1 MSDVNEELV
10 RRYFELK
17 GYFVRTN
24 VRYEFR
30 TEKGMG
36 HSDIDLCVIHPI
48 SGDAAIV
55 EVKGWHAERITASYM
70 RQWPRLF
77 YFVRKEAL
85 AEAKRLLGRKD
96 FRRILVVSR
105 LGARSAGRQA
115 VIDHA
120 AKKKVEILEM
130 PEVLQFL
137 VDHTPTGRS
146 AGSESEHVIRLM
158 KVYGLVTSADP
169 A

>member
-30 TEKGMG
+30 SGTGMG
-36 HSDIDLCVIHPI
+36 HSDLDLCVIHPI
-48 SGDAAIV
+48 EGDAAIV
-55 EVKGWHAERITASYM
+55 EVKGWHAERITESYLK
-70 RQWPRLF
+70 QWPRLF
-77 YFVRKEAL
+77 YFVRDEAL
-85 AEAKRLLGRKD
+85 AAASGLLGRDD

-105 LGARSAGRQA
+105 LGARNAGREA
-115 VIDHA
+115 VIAYA
-120 AKKKVEILEM
+120 AERQVEILEM
-130 PEVLQFL
+130 PDVLRFL
-137 VDHTPTGRS
+137 IQHTPSGQS

-158 KVYGLVTSADP
+158 KVYGLVASADP